1 MYSGWYQWV
10 GWCLQAQACLRWC
23 QVCHQVMSCQG
34 TPSEST
40 RFHTI
45 TSVWLIKWNEFKNK
59 SLFPLYNDFVLLVSG
74 MPPPV
79 GHRPGITHMAQVL
92 PAANV
97 LTRPVVPAASA
108 PSAQP
113 DVTKPLFPIAGQVKS
128 LWHHFRLFKKIS
140 FSTPIGKNITFSC
153 WIYLLLFE

>member
-1 MYSGWYQWV
+1 M
-10 GWCLQAQACLRWC
+10 
-23 QVCHQVMSCQG
+23 
-34 TPSEST
+34 
-40 RFHTI
+40 
-45 TSVWLIKWNEFKNK
+45 
-59 SLFPLYNDFVLLVSG
+59 FPLYNDFVLLVSG

-92 PAANV
+92 PAANM

-128 LWHHFRLFKKIS
+128 FLFFNLS
-140 FSTPIGKNITFSC
+140 LSTLIGKNITFSC
-153 WIYLLLFE
+153 